1 MIARL
6 LRRFVWA
13 PFEVAC
19 RILPLWPFRV
29 TIVEVED
36 GVLLL
41 RTDNALVR
49 ALGRF
54 AGGYDYACS
63 YVIDGTLLVDTSFPW
78 ARRSLARAFV
88 QLELKKTLQWAL
100 NTHYHEDHIGNND
113 LVLEQTSA
121 RVVAHRDAVNAI
133 RYPRVV
139 KWYRRFLFGPGVASR
154 VEPAPTQL
162 WTPRFRFDVLDMPG
176 HCPGHLCLFERERG
190 WLFGGDLYVSAELD
204 SQLDDVDGPAWIA
217 SLERALACRPR
228 ALFDAHGTV
237 ILGEDAVASA
247 LTRKRDM
254 LVAIGAEAVRV
265 ASEGPQSIESITRK
279 VFRRGGLIEAVSLH
293 EGWMSLI
300 TASDFSRSNVV
311 ASFVKCVPSRER
323 GAADTTGAIREFE
336 SRSPPPS

>member
-13 PFEVAC
+13 PFEAAC

-41 RTDNALVR
+41 RTDNAIVR
-49 ALGRF
+49 GLGRF

-88 QLELKKTLQWAL
+88 QLGLKKTLRWAV
-100 NTHYHEDHIGNND
+100 NTHYHEDHTGNND
-113 LVLEQTSA
+113 LVLELTSA
-121 RVVAHRDAVNAI
+121 RVVAHSDALNAI
-133 RYPRVV
+133 RYPAAV

-162 WTPRFRFDVLDMPG
+162 STARFCFDVLDMPG
-176 HCPGHLCLFERERG
+176 HCPGHLCLFERDRG
-190 WLFGGDLYVSAELD
+190 WLFAGDLYVSAELD
-204 SQLDDVDGPAWIA
+204 SQLDDVDGPAWIV
-217 SLERALACRPR
+217 SLERAIACRPC

-237 ILGEDAVASA
+237 ILGKDAVASA
-247 LTRKRDM
+247 LTRKREM
-254 LVAIGAEAVRV
+254 LIAIGREAVRV
-265 ASEGPQSIESITRK
+265 ASEGPQPIESITRT
-279 VFRRGGLIEAVSLH
+279 VFRRGGVIEAVSLH
-293 EGWMSLI
+293 EGWMSLL
-300 TASDFSRSNVV
+300 TASDFSRSNLV
-311 ASFVKCVPSRER
+311 ASFVKRMPTPEP
-323 GAADTTGAIREFE
+323 AATEPIAAIKESE
-336 SRSPPPS
+336 SRSPPPY